1 MFLENPKSK
10 FWSDR
15 NEKKPDEV
23 ALNSHKKFWFDCECG
38 HEFESSL
45 LNINQ
50 GNNWCGFCSNPPKK
64 LCEDDNCKMCFNN
77 SFASHPKSIH
87 WSYEN
92 ELKPRQV
99 FKNADRKKFKFHCE
113 CGHKLDVNLKAL
125 NQENKWCKYCAHQE
139 LCENLNCNSC
149 FKNSFASV
157 ERSKY
162 WSKENKLNPIQVFK
176 SSNKKYKFDCNYC
189 NNTFETCVSDITR
202 DVWCPLCIN
211 KTEKKLYEKLKELF
225 PTIRTQF
232 KVDWC
237 MNKKHLPFD
246 FVIEERK
253 VIIEL
258 DGPQHFKQIASWLS
272 PEETFT
278 IDLYKIDCANKNNF
292 SIIRIL
298 QEDVLYDRYDW
309 LDELT
314 KNIEKISNENIIQNI
329 FMNKNDEYKNYL

>member
-1 MFLENPKSK
+1 
-10 FWSDR
+10 
-15 NEKKPDEV
+15 
-23 ALNSHKKFWFDCECG
+23 
-38 HEFESSL
+38 L

-50 GNNWCGFCSNPPKK
+50 ANNWCPYCSNPPQK
-64 LCEDDNCKMCFNN
+64 LCIDECISCHNK
-77 SFASHPKSIH
+77 SFASHPKSIC
-87 WSYEN
+87 WSNDN
-92 ELKPRQV
+92 ELIPRQV
-99 FKNADRKKFKFHCE
+99 FKGADRKKFKFNCDK
-113 CGHKLDVNLKAL
+113 CPHKFEIIVKSITSKG
-125 NQENKWCKYCAHQE
+125 QWCQYCSHQK
-139 LCENLNCNSC
+139 LCENNNCDIC
-149 FKNSFASV
+149 FNNSFASI

-162 WSKENKLNPIQVFK
+162 WSKENKLNPRQVFK

-189 NNTFETCVSDITR
+189 NNAFESCVSDITR
-202 DVWCPLCIN
+202 NVWCPLCIN
-211 KTEKKLYEKLKELF
+211 KTERKLYENLKELF
-225 PTIRTQF
+225 PTIKTQF
-232 KVDWC
+232 KVEWC
-237 MNKKHLPFD
+237 MNKKYLPFD

-309 LDELT
+309 LNELT
-314 KNIEKISNENIIQNI
+314 KNIEKISDENIIQNI